1 MLEFCASILAADFA
15 RLGQDVGAA
24 EAAGV
29 DVFHI
34 DVMDGHFVP
43 TISFGPLVARALRGV
58 TAKPLDVHLMVEVP
72 QQFVPELAAI
82 GVDRISVH
90 REVPGG
96 PDAALAAI
104 HAAGLKAGLVLN
116 PETPVEAA
124 EPYLPLCDQILLM
137 TVHPGRGGQA
147 YLPGSS
153 EKIAAMRALLQ
164 KAGSPAIIQVDGGL
178 NAKTLPEARAA
189 GADSFI
195 MGSAV
200 FGGDIRRN
208 LQQLLQAAG
217 MP

>member
-124 EPYLPLCDQILLM
+124 EPYLPLCDPILLM
-137 TVHPGRGGQA
+137 TVHPGRGGQV
-147 YLPGSS
+147 YLPGRS
-153 EKIAAMRALLQ
+153 EERRVGKECRSRW
-164 KAGSPAIIQVDGGL
+164 SPYH
-178 NAKTLPEARAA
+178 
-189 GADSFI
+189 
-195 MGSAV
+195 
-200 FGGDIRRN
+200 
-208 LQQLLQAAG
+208 
-217 MP
+217 

>member
-104 HAAGLKAGLVLN
+104 HVAGLKAGLVLN

-137 TVHPGRGGQA
+137 TVNPGRGGQA

-208 LQQLLQAAG
+208 LQQLRQAAG

>member
-90 REVPGG
+90 R
-96 PDAALAAI
+96 
-104 HAAGLKAGLVLN
+104 
-116 PETPVEAA
+116 
-124 EPYLPLCDQILLM
+124 
-137 TVHPGRGGQA
+137 
-147 YLPGSS
+147 
-153 EKIAAMRALLQ
+153 
-164 KAGSPAIIQVDGGL
+164 
-178 NAKTLPEARAA
+178 
-189 GADSFI
+189 
-195 MGSAV
+195 
-200 FGGDIRRN
+200 
-208 LQQLLQAAG
+208 
-217 MP
+217 

>member
-1 MLEFCASILAADFA
+1 MIDYK
-15 RLGQDVGAA
+15 A
-24 EAAGV
+24 EYQKWLRSDAITE
-29 DVFHI
+29 DE
-34 DVMDGHFVP
+34 
-43 TISFGPLVARALRGV
+43 RA
-58 TAKPLDVHLMVEVP
+58 
-72 QQFVPELAAI
+72 ELAAI
-82 GVDRISVH
+82 GVDRISGH

-200 FGGDIRRN
+200 FGGDVRRN
-208 LQQLLQAAG
+208 LQQLRQAAG

>member
-1 MLEFCASILAADFA
+1 MNSAPRSWRRTLRIS
-15 RLGQDVGAA
+15 GQDVGAA

-208 LQQLLQAAG
+208 LQQLRQAAG